1 MVSLVADC
9 SDKAVKAVVCYI
21 LHVMSSLTDV
31 ETGSDTLLFEA
42 WHVKMECRSD
52 LWMLG
57 MTS

>member
-1 MVSLVADC
+1 MSLVADC
-9 SDKAVKAVVCYI
+9 YDKAVKAVSSI

-31 ETGSDTLLFEA
+31 DTGSDTLLFEA
-42 WHVKMECRSD
+42 WHVKMEWRSD